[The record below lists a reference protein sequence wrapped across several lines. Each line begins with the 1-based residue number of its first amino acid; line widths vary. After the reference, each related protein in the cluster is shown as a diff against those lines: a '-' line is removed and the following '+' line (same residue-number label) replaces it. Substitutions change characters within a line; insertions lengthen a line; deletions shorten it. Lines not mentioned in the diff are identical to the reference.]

1 MRASDFLR
9 TLADVVDALDNKS
22 NSNNITHDTKDL
34 DQNPVWLPPQTQEL
48 ELAKAA
54 LGKKSPVIS
63 KIIAPDDIGKE

>member
-9 TLADVVDALDNKS
+9 TIADVVDALDNKS
-22 NSNNITHDTKDL
+22 NTSDTMHDTSEL

-63 KIIAPDDIGKE
+63 KIIAPDDIGRE

>member
-1 MRASDFLR
+1 MKASDFLR

-22 NSNNITHDTKDL
+22 NSNNITHDAKDL

-54 LGKKSPVIS
+54 LGKRSPVIS

>member
-1 MRASDFLR
+1 MKASDFLR

-22 NSNNITHDTKDL
+22 NSNNITHDAKDL

-54 LGKKSPVIS
+54 LGKRSPVIS
-63 KIIAPDDIGKE
+63 KIIAPDAIGKE

>member
-9 TLADVVDALDNKS
+9 TIADVVDALDNKS
-22 NSNNITHDTKDL
+22 NTSSPTHDTNDL

-54 LGKKSPVIS
+54 LGKKSPVID
-63 KIIAPDDIGKE
+63 KIIAPDSIGNE